1 MSVRAHC
8 SSESQRSHL
17 SAEDM
22 EEWLLRL
29 VLDDLM
35 YLVNPHYPTLQKVNK
50 TEPIGGSVQVWGM
63 PADVNLIVTAEDD
76 DAFQAGVRPIG
87 VRSAEG
93 SMIQASRGSSDDFV
107 LCRRKDGEE
116 TTGIFVRECHWLS
129 GKCHQQV

>member
-1 MSVRAHC
+1 MSVRVHC
-8 SSESQRSHL
+8 SLESQRSHL

-63 PADVNLIVTAEDD
+63 PADMNLIVTAEDD
-76 DAFQAGVRPIG
+76 DASQAGVRPIG
-87 VRSAEG
+87 VWSAEG
-93 SMIQASRGSSDDFV
+93 SMIHASRGSSNNFV
-107 LCRRKDGEE
+107 LCRRENREE
-116 TTGIFVRECHWLS
+116 TTGVFVCECHGWS
-129 GKCHQQV
+129 RKCHQQV